1 MADPKRDMAIFFC
14 YVYLVVDSAIQL
26 TGIASV
32 YSAFHLNWEL
42 MHMIM
47 TGLLAL
53 MMITTI
59 ILVKP
64 TKPALSIPLLG
75 MDWLGSI
82 LWSMFMLGFTF
93 ICVYGNYYDWWE
105 APEIR
110 TATWLTIAF
119 LAINLWRASF
129 LHHPYISFRAM
140 TNYNFLRATA
150 IYIIFF
156 TLLATEHVFEHTYA
170 ARVLGFDETNLID
183 LNWYVLWGI
192 LAGCVFTYLTFA
204 LRRWSYK
211 SMTAISF
218 ALAVIYLGWF
228 YFMIDYGVEKES
240 LFLPLFCRG
249 FASVVISIIY
259 LTSIVQSG
267 LPFEIFPQALTLNG
281 FTGVVMSAT
290 FGPAVIGELL
300 SHITATDFSVLS
312 SDLTSTNVTAKII
325 PVELLAGET
334 GLQALLLAMKEI
346 FGWLVIAAILFL
358 LIILISYG
366 PVKPMAIFPKWRTIR
381 RIAKRM
387 ARL

>member
-1 MADPKRDMAIFFC
+1 
-14 YVYLVVDSAIQL
+14 
-26 TGIASV
+26 
-32 YSAFHLNWEL
+32 
-42 MHMIM
+42 
-47 TGLLAL
+47 
-53 MMITTI
+53 
-59 ILVKP
+59 
-64 TKPALSIPLLG
+64 
-75 MDWLGSI
+75 
-82 LWSMFMLGFTF
+82 
-93 ICVYGNYYDWWE
+93 
-105 APEIR
+105 
-110 TATWLTIAF
+110 
-119 LAINLWRASF
+119 
-129 LHHPYISFRAM
+129 
-140 TNYNFLRATA
+140 
-150 IYIIFF
+150 
-156 TLLATEHVFEHTYA
+156 
-170 ARVLGFDETNLID
+170 
-183 LNWYVLWGI
+183 
-192 LAGCVFTYLTFA
+192 
-204 LRRWSYK
+204 
-211 SMTAISF
+211 MTAISF
-218 ALAVIYLGWF
+218 ALAVVYLGWF

-281 FTGVVMSAT
+281 FTGAVMSAT

-381 RIAKRM
+381 RIARRM